1 MKEKELRLALVCYG
15 GVSLAVYIHGVTKE
29 IQKLVRASKIIH
41 SLNESDPEADFS
53 YDGLNGDTGRE
64 TDTER
69 VYFELLKAIGKH
81 IDLRVVVD
89 IIAGASAGGINGVML
104 ARSLA
109 HDLPLDSHR
118 EMWLER
124 SDITALLDEKAI
136 AGKWSKAYLMP
147 LLWEKTNRWLRRF
160 APDEETQEKLSLF
173 LRSRWFKPPFS
184 GQKLSSM
191 LLDACASMDTQNDP
205 TSSLLPMG
213 LPLDLIVSV
222 VDFYGYE
229 RKIPLHDPAVI
240 LEREHR
246 HALRFHYLNHPGGA
260 IDTEFDMAHAP
271 GLVFAARAS
280 SSYPGAFP
288 AAQVVEIDKVLK
300 ARGEEWPNRDTF
312 LNAKFRPHIE
322 AGSDPVTASFIDGAV
337 LNNKPFDEAI
347 RALKTRSA
355 FREVDRRMV
364 YIDPDPDAIDL
375 DGAGRVPGFFQTIRG
390 ALSDIPR
397 NEPVHD
403 ELVHITK
410 MGEKVRLFNQVIE
423 ATRPQVIQLVE
434 PILARTPNSSP
445 AAEALAL
452 WRDEANTAAAIQAG
466 YAYDGY
472 IQIKVLSV
480 IEQVTDLID
489 QLSGVIMHPH
499 ERQALTRSVEAWA
512 RQKEIFPIVMDL
524 PQGVSG
530 PGPDTPWVE
539 FLRSF
544 DLPFRQRRLRF
555 VIRRLNELYEKTEN
569 TPDGAAES
577 DALDEF
583 KIMLYSALEQVTNR
597 THCSFFSAALGAF
610 CSELLRDRKGE
621 LTVLEVNSIVERL
634 SPLMALSALDDTLDV
649 MFCAMLDEHIP
660 ERIRPDLLNA
670 YVGFPFF
677 DVLTFPLVKS
687 QGLDEIDDVLVDR
700 ISPEDARAIRQ
711 GGAHSVLRGWELN
724 KFGAFFSREAREND
738 YLWGRLHGAD
748 RLVDIVLSAVP
759 LATEELNID
768 VADLKRQLFQS
779 ILDAEAPHLPKST
792 GLIDTLRV
800 EISTASQAPQHMDGS
815 GPSL

>member
-29 IQKLVRASKIIH
+29 IQKLVRASKVIH
-41 SLNESDPEADFS
+41 SVNDPIPGEDFS
-53 YDGLNGDTGRE
+53 YDGLNTDPNRE

-69 VYFELLKAIGKH
+69 VYFELLEAIGQH

-118 EMWLER
+118 DMWLER
-124 SDITALLDEKAI
+124 SDITALLDDKAV

-147 LLWEKTNRWLRRF
+147 LLWDKTNRWLRRL
-160 APDEETQEKLSLF
+160 APDEETQQKLSLF

-191 LLDACASMDTQNDP
+191 LLDACASMETQSDHD
-205 TSSLLPMG
+205 SSLLPMG

-229 RKIPLHDPAVI
+229 HKIPLHDPPVI

-260 IDTEFDMAHAP
+260 VDTEFDLAHAP
-271 GLVFAARAS
+271 GLVFAARAT

-300 ARGEEWPNRDTF
+300 ARGEEWPNRENF
-312 LNAKFRPHIE
+312 LHSKFRPHIE
-322 AGSDPVTASFIDGAV
+322 SGSDPATAAFIDGAV
-337 LNNKPFDEAI
+337 LNNKPFNEAI
-347 RALKTRSA
+347 SALKSRSA

-364 YIDPDPDAIDL
+364 YIDPDPDSTDV
-375 DGAGRVPGFFQTIRG
+375 DGAGHVPSFFKTIRG

-403 ELVHITK
+403 ELVEITK
-410 MGEKVRLFNQVIE
+410 MGEKVRLFNQVID
-423 ATRPQVIQLVE
+423 ATRPQVTRLVE
-434 PILARTPNSSP
+434 PILKRTPNAIP
-445 AAEALAL
+445 TPEMLAL
-452 WRDEANTAAAIQAG
+452 WRDEANSSAATQAG
-466 YAYDGY
+466 YAYEGY

-499 ERQALTRSVEAWA
+499 ERQALTRSVENWA
-512 RQKEIFPIVMDL
+512 HQKEVFPIVMDL
-524 PQGVSG
+524 SEGGAG
-530 PGPDTPWVE
+530 PGPDTSWVH

-555 VIRRLNELYEKTEN
+555 VIRRLNELYEKTAN
-569 TPDGAAES
+569 TPEGIAES

-583 KIMLYSALEQVTNR
+583 KIMLYSALDQVTNR
-597 THCSFFSAALGAF
+597 THCSFFNAALGTF
-610 CSELLRDRKGE
+610 CTDLLRGQKGE
-621 LTVLEVNSIVERL
+621 LSPPEVNSIVEQL
-634 SPLMALSALDDTLDV
+634 SPLMALKALDDTLDFT
-649 MFCAMLDEHIP
+649 FCTMLDEHIP

-670 YVGFPFF
+670 YLGFPFF

-687 QGLDEIDDVLVDR
+687 QGLDEIDEVLVDR
-700 ISPEDARAIRQ
+700 ISPEDACAIRQ
-711 GGAHSVLRGWELN
+711 GGTHGVLRGWQLN

-748 RLVDIVLSAVP
+748 RLVDIVMSSVP
-759 LATEELNID
+759 LIVKDMNID
-768 VADLKRQLFQS
+768 IDELKQKLFQS
-779 ILDAEAPHLPKST
+779 ILDAEAPFLGKSVA
-792 GLIDTLRV
+792 LIDTLRV
-800 EISTASQAPQHMDGS
+800 EIYASPKATRKADAAD
-815 GPSL
+815 